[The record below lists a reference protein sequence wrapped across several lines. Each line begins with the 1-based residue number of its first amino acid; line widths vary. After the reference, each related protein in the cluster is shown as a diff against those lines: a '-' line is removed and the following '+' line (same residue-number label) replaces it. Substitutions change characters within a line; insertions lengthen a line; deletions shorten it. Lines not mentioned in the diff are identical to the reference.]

1 MGEFTRDLIFGKR
14 AASQEVAADW
24 NLFKLE
30 QKLLYVIVR
39 LSKVWTTVK
48 KASNPH
54 FEQMVVSLP
63 EILTNLDQNVILL
76 GQVFHNISYTRR
88 FIALKQITGYPRK
101 TKELVKQ
108 KNWIIVKETQLS
120 FGERFKSNIVR
131 TSRSKQK
138 SKEFFSTN
146 TIK

>member
-1 MGEFTRDLIFGKR
+1 
-14 AASQEVAADW
+14 
-24 NLFKLE
+24 
-30 QKLLYVIVR
+30 
-39 LSKVWTTVK
+39 
-48 KASNPH
+48 
-54 FEQMVVSLP
+54 MVVSLP

-76 GQVFHNISYTRR
+76 GQVFHNISYKRR

-146 TIK
+146 TNK